1 MVELVEHQ
9 CDGQQE
15 TERAREAQMDSS
27 QFEETGA
34 SEVLSLIP
42 LLFNCVHTMLDER
55 QYHGGHPCPK
65 EAISASSFPH
75 RPHISYHGYHR
86 IVSEELLVSEKQ

>member
-15 TERAREAQMDSS
+15 TEISTEAQMDSS

-34 SEVLSLIP
+34 SED
-42 LLFNCVHTMLDER
+42 F
-55 QYHGGHPCPK
+55 
-65 EAISASSFPH
+65 ISDSIFIQLCAH
-75 RPHISYHGYHR
+75 NAR
-86 IVSEELLVSEKQ
+86 